1 MRAFG
6 CLLISLATAV
16 PCVAENAN
24 YEIIRRKYD
33 ECLSRVLKADMEVAK
48 TGLSQ
53 TLA

>member
-24 YEIIRRKYD
+24 YEII
-33 ECLSRVLKADMEVAK
+33 S
-48 TGLSQ
+48 TGARAAGAQYRGGAILVNNE
-53 TLA
+53 TGKV